1 MIFLSALHK
10 ANFFLICRQDQSAII
25 LKFSIKMKV
34 FPSTR
39 WNDKTI
45 IITAINFSIEYG

>member
-1 MIFLSALHK
+1 MIFLSAFHK
-10 ANFFLICRQDQSAII
+10 ANFFSICRQDQSAVII
-25 LKFSIKMKV
+25 KFSIKMKV

-39 WNDKTI
+39 YYDETI